1 MCSFSFP
8 NWFFFRVWFFSD
20 RGQGRDYYTFAFDD
34 PEEFFEEDSLP
45 G

>member
-1 MCSFSFP
+1 MCVPFLSLTGLFSVFG
-8 NWFFFRVWFFSD
+8 FSD